1 MAQVEVTSHVEVFLD
16 HDVVLD
22 SGMVF
27 PPRGRMVVHGF
38 LLLLVLLGFS
48 TNSFQK
54 TCLWSSPTLFN
65 RTTQSSM
72 MVGGKGSS
80 WYAL

>member
-27 PPRGRMVVHGF
+27 PPKAEDGSPWLPAV
-38 LLLLVLLGFS
+38 VLLGFLS
-48 TNSFQK
+48 TPSRLSFGPHQL
-54 TCLWSSPTLFN
+54 CSI
-65 RTTQSSM
+65 
-72 MVGGKGSS
+72 GS
-80 WYAL
+80 LRVP

>member
-27 PPRGRMVVHGF
+27 SPKAEDGSPWLPAV
-38 LLLLVLLGFS
+38 VLLGFS
-48 TNSFQK
+48 INSFQ
-54 TCLWSSPTLFN
+54 TFLWSSPTLFN
-65 RTTQSSM
+65 RITQSP
-72 MVGGKGSS
+72 
-80 WYAL
+80 